1 MKLIIANVTVAWVLL
16 GGASAFAQDTD
27 LQALQGTWRGWVVE
41 GRGERPDA
49 GPVNLEITVQK
60 DVIVAKRLG
69 GMRKDDPLGEGT
81 FRLTVADKDKRIDAT
96 RTTAPAKGR
105 TYAGIYEIAG
115 DTLKWCVSNPNQE
128 RPTEM
133 VTRRGQFLLIL
144 KRQ

>member
-1 MKLIIANVTVAWVLL
+1 MKLTTVNVTAVWMIMCV
-16 GGASAFAQDTD
+16 ASAPGQDAD

-41 GRGERPDA
+41 GRGQRPDA
-49 GPVNLEITVQK
+49 GPVNLEITVKK

-69 GMRKDDPLGEGT
+69 GVNKDDPLGEGT
-81 FRLTVADKDKRIDAT
+81 FRLTVAPKEKRIDAT

-105 TYAGIYEIAG
+105 TYAGIYEVAG
-115 DTLKWCVSNPNQE
+115 DTLKWCVANPNQE
-128 RPTEM
+128 RPTDM